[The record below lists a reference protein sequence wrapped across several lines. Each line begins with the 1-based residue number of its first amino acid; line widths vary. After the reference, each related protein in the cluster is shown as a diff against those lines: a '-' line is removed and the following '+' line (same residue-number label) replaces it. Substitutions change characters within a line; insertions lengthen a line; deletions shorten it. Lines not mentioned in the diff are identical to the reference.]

1 MLFTDGTARLFTRRK
16 FSPRFILSFD
26 VITRINREYTI
37 LLPLS
42 IISLS
47 RPPGSRFRVK
57 LTRFRWQGSTRPF
70 CRLSGTGGGEE
81 DTGCTHQTPSLATL
95 FNPLTPPLPLPSHCT
110 LCMCNYDP
118 VRKGSKLY
126 NTALHRTFFF
136 DSYSFSSLSR
146 SFLSPFLYIINR
158 LENFLNVSSMKNFW
172 KIVFKENS
180 DS

>member
-16 FSPRFILSFD
+16 FLSRFILSFD
-26 VITRINREYTI
+26 VTRINREYTI

-42 IISLS
+42 IVSLS

-95 FNPLTPPLPLPSHCT
+95 FNPLTPSLYLPIVLYACVITIPYEREASCT
-110 LCMCNYDP
+110 TPRYILL
-118 VRKGSKLY
+118 RFLF
-126 NTALHRTFFF
+126 LL
-136 DSYSFSSLSR
+136 FSLEIL
-146 SFLSPFLYIINR
+146 FIPIFYIINR
-158 LENFLNVSSMKNFW
+158 LENFKRFIDEKLLKNCFR
-172 KIVFKENS
+172 KILIPT
-180 DS
+180 